1 MSNLCNPMDC
11 NMPGLPVPHHLLEFA
26 QVHVHCIS
34 DAIPPSHP
42 LTPSSPPALN
52 LSQHQGLFQWVIS
65 SHQMTKI
72 LEPQTKYWNF
82 SISPPSE
89 YSGLISLKIN
99 WFELLALQGTF
110 RSLLQH
116 HSSKASIFWH
126 SAFMVQF
133 SQPYVTTGKT
143 IALTTW
149 TLISRVMSPLF
160 NILSRFVITFLTR
173 SNHLLF
179 HASSH
184 HPQSFWSPRRGNLP
198 PITTSTLFP
207 SICHVVMGPVGFP
220 GGSISKESAYN
231 EGELGSI
238 PGLGRLP
245 GGGHGNPLQSS
256 CLENPHGQRRLAG
269 YSPWSHKELDTAEWL
284 RTKAPN
290 AWS

>member
-1 MSNLCNPMDC
+1 
-11 NMPGLPVPHHLLEFA
+11 
-26 QVHVHCIS
+26 
-34 DAIPPSHP
+34 
-42 LTPSSPPALN
+42 
-52 LSQHQGLFQWVIS
+52 
-65 SHQMTKI
+65 MTKI

-198 PITTSTLFP
+198 PFYHYFHPFP
-207 SICHVVMGPVGFP
+207 FYLPCSNGA
-220 GGSISKESAYN
+220 S
-231 EGELGSI
+231 
-238 PGLGRLP
+238 GL
-245 GGGHGNPLQSS
+245 
-256 CLENPHGQRRLAG
+256 
-269 YSPWSHKELDTAEWL
+269 PWWL
-284 RTKAPN
+284 N
-290 AWS
+290 Q